1 MIEFKDNFELYFEN
15 KDVYFLVWSF
25 IFKNNWKEKRLEA
38 EVDYIKKHI
47 SKSFC
52 INMIEL
58 KNFSPKLNLFE
69 FEDIKR
75 CIEIQRKT
83 SMLLKSTKLILW
95 NCWITEPM
103 FSYCIAQKG
112 YFSDLVFI
120 D

>member
-15 KDVYFLVWSF
+15 KDVYFLVWSV
-25 IFKNNWKEKRLEA
+25 IFRNNWKEKRLED
-38 EVDYIKKHI
+38 EMDYIKKHI

-75 CIEIQRKT
+75 CIEIQKKT

-95 NCWITEPM
+95 NCWISKPM